1 MQGGLAPA
9 LACAR
14 TWRHG
19 RPRSPARRQQEAV
32 NAVFKTLKDTPFRM
46 QAQPRPRV
54 PPRLRG
60 RSLEPPRSISGAPAR
75 RGTRLRQIPRPV
87 PIGHAGSRGTRRGI
101 QLQPRPGR
109 GLSRGRDGQKL
120 AAEGGLGRMGLR
132 LECVDVSSCGAG
144 ERDAAHGVLG
154 TKLPDDQEAAHQPRA
169 VAVPHLSPR
178 PLVQPFAVPAVGA
191 RLHQPATR
199 RGRPL

>member
-1 MQGGLAPA
+1 VQGGLAPA

-87 PIGHAGSRGTRRGI
+87 PIGHAASLTPYQSDTPRPSPRTNRTRRVPHPVRARGSRYRWTCIR
-101 QLQPRPGR
+101 
-109 GLSRGRDGQKL
+109 
-120 AAEGGLGRMGLR
+120 
-132 LECVDVSSCGAG
+132 
-144 ERDAAHGVLG
+144 
-154 TKLPDDQEAAHQPRA
+154 
-169 VAVPHLSPR
+169 
-178 PLVQPFAVPAVGA
+178 VG
-191 RLHQPATR
+191 
-199 RGRPL
+199 

>member
-87 PIGHAGSRGTRRGI
+87 PIGHAASLTPY
-101 QLQPRPGR
+101 QSDTPRP
-109 GLSRGRDGQKL
+109 S
-120 AAEGGLGRMGLR
+120 
-132 LECVDVSSCGAG
+132 
-144 ERDAAHGVLG
+144 
-154 TKLPDDQEAAHQPRA
+154 PRTN
-169 VAVPHLSPR
+169 VRHLSADIEDVAR
-178 PLVQPFAVPAVGA
+178 ELRARRALESAQVSHCPLPALLIK
-191 RLHQPATR
+191 RL
-199 RGRPL
+199 